1 MIAEKSESRIT
12 TLGSSCHLVVDN
24 DTGRG
29 KELLSL
35 AQEEILRVEGKFSAY
50 KPESIVSRINQ
61 EAGTGSLAPLDAETR
76 SLFQYVAAL
85 REESK
90 NLFDPTTRL
99 LQNCYSEEGRLLA
112 SQAQLQGILKL
123 VGWSKLE
130 SSTDGARLPEKGM
143 LIDLNSC
150 IRPYAIDS
158 MRKLLIKQGVENA
171 LIEMDHDVATIGK
184 QPDGANWLIGVRF
197 PRGTRAAIT
206 RLKLNHR
213 GFALRGDFERRV
225 TLGGERFGRAL
236 SPIDGQP
243 VPGLVSVAV
252 IADTCLTACG
262 AASVARMKTEQAG
275 IKWLENLGFPW
286 LAIDRELNCH
296 GPLAPT
302 SRP

>member
-1 MIAEKSESRIT
+1 MIAEKSEGRIIA
-12 TLGSSCHLVVDN
+12 LGSSCHLVVDN
-24 DTGRG
+24 RADQG
-29 KELLSL
+29 EECLSL
-35 AQEEILRVEGKFSAY
+35 AQDEILRIEDKFSAY
-50 KPESIVSRINQ
+50 KSESIIGRINQ
-61 EAGTGSLAPLDAETR
+61 EAGTGCLTPLDAETR

-99 LQNCYSEEGRLLA
+99 LQDCYSEDGRLLA

-130 SSTDGARLPEKGM
+130 NSADGARLPEKGM

-150 IRPYAIDS
+150 IRPYAMDS
-158 MRKLLIKQGVENA
+158 VRKLLIKQGVENA
-171 LIEMDHDVATIGK
+171 LIEMDHDAVTIGK
-184 QPDGANWLIGVRF
+184 QPDGANWLIGVRL

-213 GFALRGDFERRV
+213 GFALRGNFERRV
-225 TLGGERFGRAL
+225 TLGGERFSRAL

-252 IADTCLTACG
+252 IADTCLTACS
-262 AASVARMKTEQAG
+262 AASIARMKTEQAG

-296 GPLAPT
+296 GPLAPN
-302 SRP
+302 